1 MNKNNVPAGETRS
14 VIVTF
19 LVQGGTDSGIAY
31 QRMPAELV
39 NEMDDLIE
47 RMTKYSKTI
56 AKEN

>member
-1 MNKNNVPAGETRS
+1 MNKNNVPAGETRN

-19 LVQGGTDSGIAY
+19 IVQGGTDSGIAC
-31 QRMPAELV
+31 RCMSAELV

-56 AKEN
+56 AKED